1 MQPQRETGIQ
11 MSDDRVRLDS
21 LSPAQA
27 NSRAQLIQRRFEW
40 PVVVAALL
48 TIPIL
53 VIQES
58 HLGEPWGAIGTVL
71 NWVTWGTFAIEAIV
85 MLWVVERRGVWLRA
99 HLIDMAVVVLTPP
112 FAPAA
117 WQAGRIFRLGR
128 LLRLV
133 RIFSIRRLLSLEGM
147 KYAALVAAGTVVVG
161 GAVFAAVEKEQHL
174 TTWDGIWWAVTTVTT
189 VGYGDIYPKTDGGRI
204 IAMAIMFVGIG
215 FVALLTA
222 FIADRFVHQQ
232 RQAAAKE
239 DRILSELHEIRGR
252 LEKLETA
259 DRVEIE
265 AR

>member
-1 MQPQRETGIQ
+1 VTDTVEV
-11 MSDDRVRLDS
+11 SS
-21 LSPAQA
+21 LSEST
-27 NSRAQLIQRRFEW
+27 SREQRIQEWLEW

-58 HLGEPWGAIGTVL
+58 HLGAPWGAVGAAL
-71 NWVTWGTFAIEAIV
+71 NWLTWGTFALETVV
-85 MLWVVERRGVWLRA
+85 MFCVVKRRGAWLRS
-99 HLIDMAVVVLTPP
+99 HLIDVAVVCLTPP

-117 WQAGRIFRLGR
+117 WQAGRVFRLVR

-133 RIFSIRRLLSLEGM
+133 RVFSIRRLLSLEGM

-161 GAVFAAVEKEQHL
+161 GAVFASVEKEQHL

-189 VGYGDIYPKTDGGRI
+189 VGYGEIYPKTDAGRI
-204 IAMAIMFVGIG
+204 IAMAIMLVGIG

-232 RQAAAKE
+232 KEAAAKE
-239 DRILSELHEIRGR
+239 DRILAELSEIRGR
-252 LEKLETA
+252 LEGLENP
-259 DRVEIE
+259 DRLEPDL
-265 AR
+265 R

>member
-1 MQPQRETGIQ
+1 MTAE
-11 MSDDRVRLDS
+11 
-21 LSPAQA
+21 SPARDATQLPDVPPTA
-27 NSRAQLIQRRFEW
+27 VSSREELIQRKFEW
-40 PVVVAALL
+40 PVVIAALL
-48 TIPIL
+48 TVPIL

-58 HLGEPWGAIGTVL
+58 HLGEPWQAIGTIL
-71 NWVTWGTFAIEAIV
+71 SWLTWCTFALETVV
-85 MLWVVERRGVWLRA
+85 MLWIVERRSAWMRR
-99 HLIDMAVVVLTPP
+99 HLVDLAVVILTPP

-117 WQAGRIFRLGR
+117 WQAGRVFRLGR

-133 RIFSIRRLLSLEGM
+133 RIFSVRRLLSLEGM
-147 KYAALVAAGTVVVG
+147 KHAALVAAGTVVVG

-189 VGYGDIYPKTDGGRI
+189 VGYGEFYPKTDGGRI

-232 RQAAAKE
+232 KEAAAKE
-239 DRILSELHEIRGR
+239 DQILSELREIRDQ
-252 LEKLETA
+252 LKKLESA
-259 DRVEIE
+259 GPVEVD